1 MKFNDE
7 ITLNIAKA
15 VSDVMEG
22 KAKKE
27 EVKYPHKMYHPETGE
42 EVEVKDKAGHDKY
55 SKLGYTHTPKEV
67 AQPKQKGEKEFK
79 SIHDIEVSGEAPDG
93 KVKKAKK
100 GDYYK
105 EETNIKEN
113 KEQLKKQIDQARA
126 KVAQLQRFK
135 QNATNRNQARKM
147 QQKVW
152 DAQDRLE
159 KLRDKYEKAE
169 DYKSE
174 EATPTAP
181 AKEESEKQKKYQAFF
196 NKALKKFG
204 VKSPSELDDEKKKE
218 FFDYV
223 DANYEADNETD
234 ESVKEETQLDEII
247 GARIPDAGKD
257 SSGIRKAVGKDGGS
271 DGGMDNKE
279 KVGYN
284 ALKAIAQKMYKAMD
298 DEENAN
304 NEEEQERAIDAVQ
317 KYRAEFQSKAKF
329 YKDATAKK
337 AKADAKKG

>member
-7 ITLNIAKA
+7 ITLDIAKA

-42 EVEVKDKAGHDKY
+42 EVEVQDKAGHDKY

-67 AQPKQKGEKEFK
+67 AQPKPKGEKEFK

-105 EETNIKEN
+105 EE
-113 KEQLKKQIDQARA
+113 
-126 KVAQLQRFK
+126 
-135 QNATNRNQARKM
+135 
-147 QQKVW
+147 
-152 DAQDRLE
+152 
-159 KLRDKYEKAE
+159 
-169 DYKSE
+169 
-174 EATPTAP
+174 ATPEGP

-234 ESVKEETQLDEII
+234 ESVNENEKWDKLGDNMKDTHRTRYDNMRQDLKKIAKEKEKAAGNDSKLDFLKGKEEKIKATMKKYVDNFGSAVTSE
-247 GARIPDAGKD
+247 PSGKD
-257 SSGIRKAVGKDGGS
+257 
-271 DGGMDNKE
+271 
-279 KVGYN
+279 N
-284 ALKAIAQKMYKAMD
+284 AST
-298 DEENAN
+298 
-304 NEEEQERAIDAVQ
+304 RPTSV
-317 KYRAEFQSKAKF
+317 
-329 YKDATAKK
+329 
-337 AKADAKKG
+337 

>member
-67 AQPKQKGEKEFK
+67 AQPKPKGEKEFK

-105 EETNIKEN
+105 EE
-113 KEQLKKQIDQARA
+113 
-126 KVAQLQRFK
+126 
-135 QNATNRNQARKM
+135 
-147 QQKVW
+147 
-152 DAQDRLE
+152 
-159 KLRDKYEKAE
+159 
-169 DYKSE
+169 
-174 EATPTAP
+174 ATPEGP

-234 ESVKEETQLDEII
+234 EGVKEEVDKIAVKKYADMKAKI
-247 GARIPDAGKD
+247 GTLQNNIAKT
-257 SSGIRKAVGKDGGS
+257 K
-271 DGGMDNKE
+271 DNKF
-279 KVGYN
+279 
-284 ALKAIAQKMYKAMD
+284 KMKTGG
-298 DEENAN
+298 
-304 NEEEQERAIDAVQ
+304 QERIDGWNKEIDKLRDMMKQMVD
-317 KYRAEFQSKAKF
+317 KYGQGVTKSDTLGFTGGA
-329 YKDATAKK
+329 
-337 AKADAKKG
+337 

>member
-7 ITLNIAKA
+7 ITLDIAKA
-15 VSDVMEG
+15 VNDVMEG

-55 SKLGYTHTPKEV
+55 NKLGYTHTPKEV
-67 AQPKQKGEKEFK
+67 AQPKPKGEKEFK

-105 EETNIKEN
+105 EE
-113 KEQLKKQIDQARA
+113 
-126 KVAQLQRFK
+126 
-135 QNATNRNQARKM
+135 
-147 QQKVW
+147 
-152 DAQDRLE
+152 
-159 KLRDKYEKAE
+159 
-169 DYKSE
+169 S
-174 EATPTAP
+174 TPEGP

-234 ESVKEETQLDEII
+234 EGVKEEVDKIAVKKYANMKAKI
-247 GARIPDAGKD
+247 GTLQNNIAKT
-257 SSGIRKAVGKDGGS
+257 K
-271 DGGMDNKE
+271 DNKFRMKSGGQE
-279 KVGYN
+279 KIDGWN
-284 ALKAIAQKMYKAMD
+284 KEID
-298 DEENAN
+298 DLRDMMK
-304 NEEEQERAIDAVQ
+304 QMVD
-317 KYRAEFQSKAKF
+317 KYGSGVSKSDTPGFTGGA
-329 YKDATAKK
+329 
-337 AKADAKKG
+337 

>member
-7 ITLNIAKA
+7 ITLDIAKA

-42 EVEVKDKAGHDKY
+42 EVEVKDEAGHDKY

-67 AQPKQKGEKEFK
+67 AQPKPKGEKEFK
-79 SIHDIEVSGEAPDG
+79 SMHDIEVSGEAPDG

-105 EETNIKEN
+105 EE
-113 KEQLKKQIDQARA
+113 
-126 KVAQLQRFK
+126 
-135 QNATNRNQARKM
+135 
-147 QQKVW
+147 
-152 DAQDRLE
+152 
-159 KLRDKYEKAE
+159 
-169 DYKSE
+169 
-174 EATPTAP
+174 ATPEGP

-234 ESVKEETQLDEII
+234 ESVKEETQLDEVI